1 MEGAGLDEQTAK
13 TVLGLLAELDCVSAA
28 RISASGELV
37 EAQGFLAGIFPA
49 GDVTGSFRDPGWA
62 RIAAAGDASSP
73 AYRGPIV
80 LAGERGIEHVV
91 EGSLWRT
98 KAGLLLVAE
107 RQPIDIEH
115 LSKATVRLSN
125 ELAAARREL
134 AGASQDL
141 QERDE
146 QVRVMSFVDRITGL
160 GNQRAFHQALA
171 AEVLRVGRYGGPLCL
186 VLASIDGLPQ
196 IASHFGEDRADDV
209 LRCFARVVC
218 NETRK
223 TDQVCRVGENRFMLM
238 LTQTPPDRA
247 AVIMDRIRI
256 AFAAASPGMVGTT
269 VTASFGH
276 ADWRQGDDAGS
287 LTDRVDKA
295 LKMARAAGGD
305 RVEVA

>member
-1 MEGAGLDEQTAK
+1 MDEQTAK
-13 TVLGLLAELDCVSAA
+13 TVLALLAELDCVSAA
-28 RISASGELV
+28 RISAEGRLLDV
-37 EAQGFLAGIFPA
+37 QGFLAAILSR
-49 GDVTGSFRDPGWA
+49 GDVPGRFRDPPWA
-62 RIAAAGDASSP
+62 RLAGSADASSP

-80 LAGERGIEHVV
+80 LAGEGGVEHLL
-91 EGSLWRT
+91 EGSLWREA
-98 KAGLLLVAE
+98 AGFLLIAE

-125 ELAAARREL
+125 ELADARREL
-134 AGASQDL
+134 ASASRDL
-141 QERDE
+141 QGREE

-160 GNQRAFHQALA
+160 GNQRAFNQALA
-171 AEVLRVGRYGGPLCL
+171 AEVLRVGRYGGPLSL
-186 VLASIDGLPQ
+186 VLASIDGMAQ
-196 IASHFGEDRADDV
+196 IASHFGVERADEV

-238 LTQTPPDRA
+238 FTQTPPDRA
-247 AVIMDRIRI
+247 AVITDRIRI
-256 AFAAASPGMVGTT
+256 AFATATPGMVGTT

-305 RVEVA
+305 RIEVA